1 MIIQSAAGL
10 FVFSGIAWLI
20 SENRTKVN
28 VKRAIAGI
36 GIQLAIGIILLKV
49 PVFRSFFISL
59 NRLVLSLEE
68 STKAGTSMVFGY
80 LGGGSL
86 PFAENFPG
94 SSFIL
99 AFQALP
105 LILVIS
111 ALSSLLF
118 YWKILPLVVR
128 AFSWAL
134 RKTMGLGGAEG
145 LGVSANIFVGMV
157 ESPLF
162 IRPYLKAMTRSE
174 IFTLMTTGMAT
185 IAGTVMVLYA
195 SILSKTIPDI
205 MGHILTA
212 SIISIPAAITIS
224 KIMIPETGELTS
236 GELTPAEP
244 ALSAMDAVTKGTIQG
259 VQLLINII
267 AMLIV
272 LVALVHFVNLMLGLF
287 PDFGGRPVSLQRVLG
302 LVMAPV
308 VWFMGIP
315 WAEAFTAGALMGTKT
330 ILNEFLAYLDLSRL
344 APGALNPKSMLIMTY
359 AMCGFANPGSLGIM
373 IGGMGTMA
381 PEKQDEIV
389 SLGFRSIIAGTLAT
403 CMTGAVVGIIG

>member
-36 GIQLAIGIILLKV
+36 GIQLAIGIILLKL
-49 PVFRSFFISL
+49 PVFRSFFIFL

-86 PFAENFPG
+86 PFAEKFPG

-118 YWKILPLVVR
+118 YWKILPQVVR

-157 ESPLF
+157 ESPIF

-195 SILSKTIPDI
+195 SILSKTIPNI

-224 KIMIPETGELTS
+224 KIMIPESGELTS

-272 LVALVHFVNLMLGLF
+272 LVALVHLVNLILGLF

-308 VWFMGIP
+308 VWLMGIP
-315 WAEAFTAGALMGTKT
+315 WAEAPIAGALMGTKT
-330 ILNEFLAYLDLSRL
+330 ILNEFLAYLDMSRL
-344 APGALNPKSMLIMTY
+344 APGALNPKSMVIMTY

>member
-1 MIIQSAAGL
+1 MIIQSTAGL
-10 FVFSGIAWLI
+10 LVFSGIAWLI

-28 VKRAIAGI
+28 VKRAVAGI
-36 GIQLAIGIILLKV
+36 VIQLAIGIILLKL
-49 PVFRSFFISL
+49 PIFRSFFISL

-68 STKAGTSMVFGY
+68 STKAGTSLVFGY

-86 PFAENFPG
+86 PFVEKFPG

-128 AFSWAL
+128 AFSWAM

-212 SIISIPAAITIS
+212 SIISIPSAITIS

-236 GELTPAEP
+236 GELIPAEP

-272 LVALVHFVNLMLGLF
+272 LVALVHLINLIFGLF

-308 VWFMGIP
+308 VWLMGIP
-315 WAEAFTAGALMGTKT
+315 WAEAPTAGALMGTKT
-330 ILNEFLAYLDLSRL
+330 VLNEFLAYLDMSRL
-344 APGALNPKSMLIMTY
+344 APGALNPKSLVIMTY

-381 PEKQDEIV
+381 PEKQNEIV
-389 SLGFRSIIAGTLAT
+389 SLGFRSIVTGTLAT

>member
-1 MIIQSAAGL
+1 MIIQSTAGL
-10 FVFSGIAWLI
+10 LVFSGIAWLI

-28 VKRAIAGI
+28 VKRAVAGI
-36 GIQLAIGIILLKV
+36 VIQLAIGIILLKL
-49 PVFRSFFISL
+49 PIFRSFFISL

-68 STKAGTSMVFGY
+68 STKAGTSLVFGY

-86 PFAENFPG
+86 PFVEKFPG

-128 AFSWAL
+128 AFSWAM

-212 SIISIPAAITIS
+212 SIISIPSAITIS

-236 GELTPAEP
+236 GELIPAEP

-272 LVALVHFVNLMLGLF
+272 LVALVHLVNLILGLF
-287 PDFGGRPVSLQRVLG
+287 PDLGGRPVSLQRVLG

-308 VWFMGIP
+308 VWLMGIP
-315 WAEAFTAGALMGTKT
+315 WAEAPIAGALMGTKT
-330 ILNEFLAYLDLSRL
+330 ILNEFLAYLDMSRL
-344 APGALNPKSMLIMTY
+344 APGALSPKSMLIMTY